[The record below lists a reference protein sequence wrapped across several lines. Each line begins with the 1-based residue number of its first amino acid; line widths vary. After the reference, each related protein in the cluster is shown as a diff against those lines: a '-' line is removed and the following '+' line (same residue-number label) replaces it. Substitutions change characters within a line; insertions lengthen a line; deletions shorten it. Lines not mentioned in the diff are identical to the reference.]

1 MRSRPHSCAAF
12 AREWARK
19 PEGWK
24 ARESNVNPSGRHPSC
39 LTNRICLIRNR
50 NPQNYGTDSAIIRP
64 QIYLIILPRIL
75 VTFRSAAQP
84 IHECDPSVLRRWTD
98 SHSSG
103 ARQQHTIGASTK
115 NMGSLR
121 KNQNHLIIV
130 PLRARFPH
138 RFQHP
143 PTILAAHVI
152 VRNKPH
158 LLVID
163 SRRQNFFFA

>member
-103 ARQQHTIGASTK
+103 ARQQPHDWGKHQKYGKFEKKPEPSHHSSLTSTLPAPLPAPSH
-115 NMGSLR
+115 NLGGSR
-121 KNQNHLIIV
+121 HC
-130 PLRARFPH
+130 A
-138 RFQHP
+138 
-143 PTILAAHVI
+143 
-152 VRNKPH
+152 
-158 LLVID
+158 
-163 SRRQNFFFA
+163 